1 MMVQHIE
8 LFGRLFEVDL
18 RSPTEPARRWFEGHW
33 VSAALTNE
41 EVLFNPEAEALPTR
55 RIRAVAAA

>member
-1 MMVQHIE
+1 MVQHIE
-8 LFGRLFEVDL
+8 LFERLFEVDL

-33 VSAALTNE
+33 VRAALTNE
-41 EVLFNPEAEALPTR
+41 EVLFNPEAEALPTW